1 MNNVSIEPQDYKRT
15 QTKELNA
22 QQFGFRHGESHC
34 FRGYPLSGSFKQ
46 FLDTDS
52 KYLLHLDS
60 DMIFYETEGFSWIKE
75 GIRIMEENNDILCV
89 LPKGGPPTP
98 DRSLHQGTTPYKID
112 KKRRIYLFK
121 NFTSRHYLIHRERF
135 KSLIPMQ
142 AAWLSWRE
150 PIKSRIFG
158 NGKFLCW
165 ETIVEKAL
173 EKSSLWRADLMTD
186 KTWSLHPAD
195 RSEKFYN
202 LLPQI
207 LDCVN
212 RNQFPKEQR
221 GHYDLLI
228 NDWENFLNYKN

>member
-1 MNNVSIEPQDYKRT
+1 MRLWIDCTKPSGTLSNLNHQHGFDVFLKNVIELNKLNNVSIEPQDYKRT

-98 DRSLHQGTTPYKID
+98 DIDRYIRVLHLIKLIKKDGSTYLRTSQVAIILFIEKDLKVSSQCKLLGYHGGNLSKAESLGMVNSYAGKLSS
-112 KKRRIYLFK
+112 KKL
-121 NFTSRHYLIHRERF
+121 
-135 KSLIPMQ
+135 
-142 AAWLSWRE
+142 
-150 PIKSRIFG
+150 
-158 NGKFLCW
+158 
-165 ETIVEKAL
+165 
-173 EKSSLWRADLMTD
+173 
-186 KTWSLHPAD
+186 
-195 RSEKFYN
+195 
-202 LLPQI
+202 
-207 LDCVN
+207 
-212 RNQFPKEQR
+212 
-221 GHYDLLI
+221 
-228 NDWENFLNYKN
+228 